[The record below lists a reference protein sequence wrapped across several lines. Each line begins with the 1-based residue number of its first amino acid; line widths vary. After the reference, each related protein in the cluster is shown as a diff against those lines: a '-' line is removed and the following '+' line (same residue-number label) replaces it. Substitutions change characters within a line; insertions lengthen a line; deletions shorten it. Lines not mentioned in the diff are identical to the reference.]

1 MQLFN
6 AHTLSQRQSMV
17 VNAQLQQAI
26 HLLALGNADL
36 TSFIEKQ
43 SEENPFVELAPLP
56 RTAVDRG
63 ATPSG
68 SRASVGDDW
77 DRIGALAEDPG
88 PSLYAH
94 VTAAIT
100 RLDLAPAEF
109 AAASVFMDALEPS
122 GWLGQ
127 PVAQIALRAGMA
139 EAAAL
144 ALLAKLQSIE
154 PAGLFARSLAEC
166 LRLQAAE
173 RGILTPRFAM
183 ILDHLKLLAQADLKG
198 LARACG
204 CTLDELKTDLRALRA
219 LNPKPGAMFET
230 YIPPQRPPDLIV
242 TQAAGG
248 WNVDLNRSTLPGVL
262 VRADEAQAVTARGAE
277 QTSAYVGER
286 LSVARWLA
294 RAVEHRNQTILK
306 VGAEVV
312 RRQEAFLE
320 RGAAH
325 MRPMILR
332 EVADSIGVHESTVSR
347 VTSGMLVATP
357 QGTFPLKSFFSA
369 ALSGAEG
376 EEAGSAAAVRHRIKQ
391 LVLAEAPND
400 PLSDESIAKIVS
412 KEGVVLARRTVAK
425 YRDMLGIPSS
435 SDRRRRAVLNGQI

>member
-6 AHTLSQRQSMV
+6 SQTLGHRQSMV

-56 RTAVDRG
+56 RAVADRV
-63 ATPSG
+63 PS
-68 SRASVGDDW
+68 SSSVRASGGDDW

-94 VTAAIT
+94 VTAAIS
-100 RLDLAPAEF
+100 RLDLSADEL
-109 AAASVFMDALEPS
+109 AAASVFLDALEPS

-127 PVAQIALRAGMA
+127 PIASIALRAGLS
-139 EAAAL
+139 EDAAL
-144 ALLAKLQSIE
+144 VLLSKLQSIE
-154 PAGLFARSLAEC
+154 PAGLFARTLAEC

-173 RGILTPRFAM
+173 RGILTARFGA
-183 ILDHLKLLAQADLKG
+183 ILDNLKLLAQADLKG

-204 CTLDELKTDLRALRA
+204 CKLDDLKTDLRALRA

-230 YIPPQRPPDLIV
+230 YIMPQRPPDLIV
-242 TQAAGG
+242 NQAEDG
-248 WNVDLNRSTLPGVL
+248 WHVDLNRSTLPRVL
-262 VRADEAQAVTARGAE
+262 VRAAEAQAVAE
-277 QTSAYVGER
+277 RCAETTSAYVGER

-312 RRQEAFLE
+312 RRQTAFLE
-320 RGAAH
+320 GGAAH
-325 MRPMILR
+325 LRPMILR
-332 EVADSIGVHESTVSR
+332 EVADAIGVHESTVSR

-369 ALSGAEG
+369 ALSGSAGEG
-376 EEAGSAAAVRHRIKQ
+376 PGSAAAVRHRIKQ
-391 LVLAEAPND
+391 LVQAEAADD
-400 PLSDESIAKIVS
+400 PLSDEAIAKIVS
-412 KEGVVLARRTVAK
+412 TEGVVLARRTVAK
-425 YRDMLGIPSS
+425 YRDMLSIPSS
-435 SDRRRRAVLNGQI
+435 SERRRRAVVNGQI

>member
-6 AHTLSQRQSMV
+6 SQTLGHRQSMV

-56 RTAVDRG
+56 RVAADRV
-63 ATPSG
+63 S
-68 SRASVGDDW
+68 SSSSVRASGGDDW

-94 VTAAIT
+94 VTAAIS
-100 RLDLAPAEF
+100 RLDLVPEELAV
-109 AAASVFMDALEPS
+109 ASVFLDALEPS

-127 PVAQIALRAGMA
+127 PVANIALRAGVT
-139 EAAAL
+139 EDAAL
-144 ALLAKLQSIE
+144 ALLSKLQSIE
-154 PAGLFARSLAEC
+154 PAGLFARTLAEC

-173 RGILTPRFAM
+173 RGILTARFGA
-183 ILDHLKLLAQADLKG
+183 ILDNLKLLAQADLKG

-204 CTLDELKTDLRALRA
+204 CKLDDLKTDLRALRA

-230 YIPPQRPPDLIV
+230 YIQPQRPPDLIV
-242 TQAAGG
+242 SQANDG
-248 WNVDLNRSTLPGVL
+248 WHVDLNRSTLPRVL
-262 VRADEAQAVTARGAE
+262 VRAAEAKAVTQRCAE
-277 QTSAYVGER
+277 KTSAYVGER

-312 RRQEAFLE
+312 RRQTAFLE
-320 RGAAH
+320 GGAAH
-325 MRPMILR
+325 LRPMILR
-332 EVADSIGVHESTVSR
+332 EVADAIGVHESTVSR

-369 ALSGAEG
+369 ALSGSAG
-376 EEAGSAAAVRHRIKQ
+376 EAPGSAAAVRHRIKQ
-391 LVLAEAPND
+391 LIQAEAAED
-400 PLSDESIAKIVS
+400 PLSDETIAKIVS

-425 YRDMLGIPSS
+425 YRDMLSIPSS
-435 SDRRRRAVLNGQI
+435 SERRRRAVVNGQL